1 MSKEITCKQCGSS
14 EIELDERRG
23 QYYCTHCATICGES
37 VLTSE
42 VQFSKSGAQGKF
54 VAAGAS
60 STYFGANGSR
70 SLVDQAALKRAK
82 AHRLLRQIGTQL
94 KIRESDID
102 SAKRVYELAQE
113 NNFTQGRHSKVV
125 AGSALYII
133 CRKEKLPYMLIDFAD
148 VLGVSLYSLAA
159 CFIKLVR
166 LLNLSSEIPQIDPSL
181 FIHRFCS
188 KLEFGDKERD
198 VSLTAL
204 RLMQSFKRDWITQG
218 RRPAGLCGAAIRIA
232 ASFHGFKRSTKQI
245 INVVKV
251 CEETVK
257 KRIDEF
263 KATPIASLTQEAFD
277 AIDFNSS
284 SQPAMN
290 PPSFAKRKD
299 MKLEELVNSEEIKF
313 QLEHS
318 ASEMDIELLKHP
330 ASTENQLVPII
341 ETSKEVEEIKEPDSK
356 VVVWKSETLS
366 DIDDEEVEPYLLS
379 EKEVTLKTAI
389 WESMNTE
396 WLSKSAESKKPA
408 KRHAKDTAV
417 IRRKKKKVEAEKVK
431 EEIVHPV
438 QMIQSL
444 SRIGAKGLI
453 CAVIHSPSQSDQHFG
468 EKRRHFMKL
477 YLTDTCS
484 PSPVHLCN
492 M

>member
-1 MSKEITCKQCGSS
+1 MFQQLTCKQCGST
-14 EIELDERRG
+14 EIELDDRRG

-37 VLTSE
+37 NLTSE

-54 VAAGAS
+54 VATGAS

-70 SLVDQAALKRAK
+70 SLTDQAALKRAK
-82 AHRLLRQIGTQL
+82 AHKLLRQIGSQL

-102 SAKRVYELAQE
+102 AAKRVYELAQE

-148 VLGVSLYSLAA
+148 VLGTSLYSLAA

-277 AIDFNSS
+277 AMDFNSS
-284 SQPAMN
+284 TQPTMN
-290 PPSFAKRKD
+290 PPSFTKRKD
-299 MKLEELVNSEEIKF
+299 MELENLVNSQEIKL

-318 ASEMDIELLKHP
+318 ASEIDMELQKQP
-330 ASTENQLVPII
+330 VITENQLVPVV
-341 ETSKEVEEIKEPDSK
+341 ETNKEVEEVKKAENK
-356 VVVWKSETLS
+356 VVVWNSETLS

-379 EKEVTLKTAI
+379 EKEVALKTAI
-389 WESMNTE
+389 WQSMNNE
-396 WLSKSAESKKPA
+396 WLSKNTQNKKSL
-408 KRHAKDTAV
+408 KRHSKDTSTK
-417 IRRKKKKVEAEKVK
+417 RKKKKLEQQKVK
-431 EEIVHPV
+431 EEIIHPV
-438 QMIQSL
+438 QMLQSF
-444 SRIGAKGLI
+444 SRIGAKG
-453 CAVIHSPSQSDQHFG
+453 SF
-468 EKRRHFMKL
+468 
-477 YLTDTCS
+477 
-484 PSPVHLCN
+484 HL
-492 M
+492 